1 MFNSRLLRKIRHL
14 AKIIATTFCM
24 SGRGYCHVHDRVCVS
39 FVRFGSPARSAWFSQ
54 VLHTSFSH
62 LNNRSASRLRVVIL
76 NHMVNLSLLSS
87 FTPIFFWNYDD
98 HAPSILYQILYNII
112 AQTLISYC
120 NSQLDPSF
128 HWEAFLSSIEVS
140 RSINTEGLLF

>member
-1 MFNSRLLRKIRHL
+1 
-14 AKIIATTFCM
+14 M
-24 SGRGYCHVHDRVCVS
+24 SGRGYCHVHDRVRVS

-87 FTPIFFWNYDD
+87 FTPIFF
-98 HAPSILYQILYNII
+98 
-112 AQTLISYC
+112 
-120 NSQLDPSF
+120 
-128 HWEAFLSSIEVS
+128 
-140 RSINTEGLLF
+140 